1 MFFNKKNIYFIVI
14 FLTIFTLDRISK
26 IFVINNYE
34 TTGNSRLFSSMN
46 LNLDLV
52 WNKGIAFGLF
62 SFSSIN
68 TYNFITIII
77 LAIILGVFYMFIYSK
92 KSEKIFYL
100 IVFSGA
106 VGNFYDR
113 ILFKAVPDFI
123 DIHINNIHWF
133 VFNVSDIFITLG
145 VLGLIFNEILKKKL

>member
-77 LAIILGVFYMFIYSK
+77 LAVILGVFYMFTCSK
-92 KSEKIFYL
+92 KSEKFFYL

-113 ILFKAVPDFI
+113 IIFKAVPDFI
-123 DIHINNIHWF
+123 DLHINNIHWF

>member
-1 MFFNKKNIYFIVI
+1 MSFNKKNIYFIVI
-14 FLTIFTLDRISK
+14 FLTIFTLDRITK

-34 TTGNSRLFSSMN
+34 ITGNSKFFSSMY
-46 LNLDLV
+46 LNLDLI

-113 ILFKAVPDFI
+113 IIFKAVPDFI
-123 DIHINNIHWF
+123 DLHINNIHWF

>member
-1 MFFNKKNIYFIVI
+1 MFFNKKNIYFILI
-14 FLTIFTLDRISK
+14 FLTIFTLDRVTK

-34 TTGNSRLFSSMN
+34 TTGNSKFFSSMY
-46 LNLDLV
+46 LNLDLI

-77 LAIILGVFYMFIYSK
+77 LAIILGVFYMFICSK
-92 KSEKIFYL
+92 KSVKFFYL

-113 ILFKAVPDFI
+113 IIFKAVPDFI
-123 DIHINNIHWF
+123 DLHINNIHWF